1 MKRWIIMAL
10 VVVLALSIMAVP
22 AFAAG
27 NRPNF
32 ADTDND
38 GVCDNY
44 VENGCGMQPGCG
56 MARGSYFVDA
66 DNDGVCDNMGNA
78 RGRRGCCRMAG

>member
-27 NRPNF
+27 NRANF
-32 ADTDND
+32 ADTNND
-38 GVCDNY
+38 GVCDY
-44 VENGCGMQPGCG
+44 YAENGCQMQSGCTMG
-56 MARGSYFVDA
+56 NGAFVDA
-66 DNDGVCDNMGNA
+66 DNDGVCDNMANMG
-78 RGRRGCCRMAG
+78 GGRGCCRRAGK